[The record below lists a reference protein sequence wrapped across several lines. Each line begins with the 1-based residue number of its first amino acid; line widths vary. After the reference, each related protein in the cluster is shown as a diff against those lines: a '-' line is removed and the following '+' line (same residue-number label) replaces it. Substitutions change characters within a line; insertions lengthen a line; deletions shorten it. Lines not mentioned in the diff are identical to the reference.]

1 MDELEI
7 GMEIKPCETID
18 NIYNQEEYKKL
29 NFTSS
34 QRIQVEAL
42 FQHLPAMAE
51 SNILSSAYTVKFPE
65 GVSGTLMSYKKGGEG
80 TPIVGKN
87 GKIVSHASLEKVET
101 QTQMVVFNAFNLM
114 SIVSGQYFL
123 SEINSQLRTLN
134 QGIDKILEF
143 LYSDKKAELMAE
155 VSFAKY
161 AYRNYTSIMSHDEQR
176 VATIGSLQK
185 AKKVAMKDIEFYMSD
200 LSDISNSKGS
210 DDPVELTD
218 KAFRIKSCLELSMQ
232 LYVISTLLEIYYSQN
247 CDKDYIS
254 FVEEEAVT
262 YLGKCE
268 KRMLGSFGMIANYIH
283 AFKPNLLKKIDKVA
297 LENKVTTTM
306 DSFMDGREP
315 EICRSFCDALQ
326 GVKRGQEYYVDN
338 DKKVIYLKTA

>member
-1 MDELEI
+1 MDKLEV
-7 GMEIKPCETID
+7 GMEIKSCEVMD
-18 NIYNQEEYKKL
+18 KIYTQEKYKKL

-34 QRIQVEAL
+34 QRIQIEAL
-42 FQHLPAMAE
+42 FQYLPEIAAT
-51 SNILSSAYTVKFPE
+51 NVLSSAYTIKFPE
-65 GVSGTLMSYKKGGEG
+65 GVSSTLMSYKKGGKG
-80 TPIVGKN
+80 TSIVGEN
-87 GKIVSHASLEKVET
+87 GKIVGHASLEKLEA
-101 QTQMVVFNAFNLM
+101 QTVVFNAFNLM
-114 SIVSGQYFL
+114 SVASGQYFL

-161 AYRNYTSIMSHDEQR
+161 AYHNYASIMSHDEQR
-176 VATIGSLQK
+176 VATIGSLQG

-200 LSDISNSKGS
+200 LSDISNSKGN
-210 DDPVELTD
+210 DDPAELID

-247 CDKDYIS
+247 SDKDYIS

-268 KRMLGSFGMIANYIH
+268 KRMLGSFSMLTNYIH
-283 AFKPNLLKKIDKVA
+283 AFKPNLLKKIDKA
-297 LENKVTTTM
+297 SLENKVTTIM
-306 DSFMDGREP
+306 DSFLEGREP
-315 EICRSFCDALQ
+315 EICRFFRNALQ
-326 GVKRGQEYYVDN
+326 GMKGKQEYYVDN

>member
-1 MDELEI
+1 MDKLEI
-7 GMEIKPCETID
+7 GMEIKPCEVMD
-18 NIYNQEEYKKL
+18 EIYKQEEYKKL
-29 NFTSS
+29 NFASS

-42 FQHLPAMAE
+42 FQYLPEIAE
-51 SNILSSAYTVKFPE
+51 TNALSSAYTIKFPE
-65 GVSGTLMSYKKGGEG
+65 GVSGTLMPYKKGGNG
-80 TPIVGKN
+80 TPIVGES
-87 GKIVSHASLEKVET
+87 GKIVGHASLEKLEA
-101 QTQMVVFNAFNLM
+101 QTVVFNAFNLM
-114 SIVSGQYFL
+114 SVASGQYFL

-161 AYRNYTSIMSHDEQR
+161 AYHNYASIMSYDEQR
-176 VATIGSLQK
+176 VATIGSLQG

-200 LSDISNSKGS
+200 LSDISNSKDNDNPTG
-210 DDPVELTD
+210 LID
-218 KAFRIKSCLELSMQ
+218 KAFQIKSCLELSMQ
-232 LYVISTLLEIYYSQN
+232 LYVISTLMEIYYSQN
-247 CDKDYIS
+247 NDSNYIS

-268 KRMLGSFGMIANYIH
+268 KRMLGSFSMIANYIH
-283 AFKPNLLKKIDKVA
+283 TFKPNLLKKINKAALEDKVTA
-297 LENKVTTTM
+297 AM
-306 DSFMDGREP
+306 DSFLEGREP
-315 EICRSFCDALQ
+315 EICQSFRNALQ